1 VTRRGWLLFGTLGVI
16 WGLPYF
22 LIKISVREL
31 SPALLVLIRTGG
43 GAVLLVPVAAA
54 RGELVAAL
62 RHWRYLL
69 LYTFVELGVPWF
81 LLFNAERHVSSS
93 LSALLI
99 ATVPLF
105 AAVVAWTSGSETLDR
120 RRVGGLVLGFG
131 GVAVLVGFSVGRSDV
146 WASLSLG
153 VVGLG
158 YALGPWILSRWL
170 SDLPG
175 VGVVAVSLAM
185 CALAYGPVAAFDLP
199 TRTLSATV
207 VTAAV
212 ALTVVCTVV
221 AFLVFFALVGEVGAM
236 RTTVITYVNPAVAVL
251 VGVTALGEHFGVAT
265 GVGFV
270 LILGGCLLAT
280 RSTSPGGETLLVP
293 PVAEP

>member
-1 VTRRGWLLFGTLGVI
+1 VI

-31 SPALLVLIRTGG
+31 SPALLVLMRTGG
-43 GAVLLVPVAAA
+43 GAALLVPLAAA
-54 RGELVAAL
+54 RGELVTVL
-62 RHWRYLL
+62 RRWRYLL

-105 AAVVAWTSGSETLDR
+105 AAVVAWTSGSESLDR
-120 RRVGGLVLGFG
+120 RRVGGLALGFG

-158 YALGPWILSRWL
+158 DALGPS
-170 SDLPG
+170 G
-175 VGVVAVSLAM
+175 V
-185 CALAYGPVAAFDLP
+185 
-199 TRTLSATV
+199 
-207 VTAAV
+207 
-212 ALTVVCTVV
+212 
-221 AFLVFFALVGEVGAM
+221 
-236 RTTVITYVNPAVAVL
+236 
-251 VGVTALGEHFGVAT
+251 
-265 GVGFV
+265 
-270 LILGGCLLAT
+270 
-280 RSTSPGGETLLVP
+280 
-293 PVAEP
+293 

>member
-1 VTRRGWLLFGTLGVI
+1 LLFGTLGVI

-43 GAVLLVPVAAA
+43 GAAILVPLAAA
-54 RGELVAAL
+54 RGELVTVL
-62 RHWRYLL
+62 RRWRYVL
-69 LYTFVELGVPWF
+69 LYTVVELAVPWF

-146 WASLSLG
+146 LASLSLG

-158 YALGPWILSRWL
+158 YALGPWILSRTL

-185 CALAYGPVAAFDLP
+185 CALAYSPMVAFDLP
-199 TRTLSATV
+199 TRALSASV

-221 AFLVFFALVGEVGAM
+221 AFLAFFALIGEVGAM

-265 GVGFV
+265 GAGFV
-270 LILGGCLLAT
+270 LILGGCFLAT
-280 RSTSPGGETLLVP
+280 RSTSPGEETLLVP